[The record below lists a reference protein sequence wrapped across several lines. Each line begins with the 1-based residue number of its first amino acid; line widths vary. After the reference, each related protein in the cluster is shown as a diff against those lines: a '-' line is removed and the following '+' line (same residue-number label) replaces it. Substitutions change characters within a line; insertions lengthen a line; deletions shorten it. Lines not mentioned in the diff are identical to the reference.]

1 MQKACVTHN
10 KYTTIM
16 RRELV
21 TVVLYFKISKLLQK
35 ELLDKK
41 ETFLTDSEAV
51 AGWYTRN

>member
-51 AGWYTRN
+51 VGWYTGN